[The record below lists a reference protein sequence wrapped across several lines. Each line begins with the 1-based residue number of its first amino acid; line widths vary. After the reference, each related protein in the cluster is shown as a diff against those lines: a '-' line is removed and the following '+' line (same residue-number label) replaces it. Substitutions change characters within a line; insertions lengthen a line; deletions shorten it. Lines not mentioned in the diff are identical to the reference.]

1 MKKVEES
8 ISEAKDKKGTGSGT
22 KDACYNKVKSRYSV
36 WPSAYASGA
45 LVKCRKV
52 GAANWGN
59 KSEEVNLSDKLDEK
73 CWKGYEKKG
82 MKTMFGKRY
91 PNCVKKKATN
101 EEAEMVRY
109 CPKCEK
115 NETRDECSYGPKTW
129 DMYSVPAN
137 LGPNTFEEKYER
149 IQRLGK
155 TYTVFFTFRGQYK
168 SLQFFFPTSARPS
181 REEVL
186 IQLRKIYPEAVLTN
200 YFERDRVENE
210 PLVQVEGA
218 KNFGKFLMENNPR
231 RTGRPNN
238 PSALERIDAATPGP
252 GAFTYHGFKE
262 KHGKKYTYNNPHTGP
277 NYDKNKTTYTQ
288 RREYIAG
295 GGNAAMKDKN
305 QTADQV
311 RAQGRRNLEARPPNP
326 NVHNW
331 KDGKTKVYAGNPP
344 MRFNVGEGRSVYG
357 SGQLRPYDKIK
368 MGGGKLK
375 SIKDLDAELDKKK
388 GVKEDWQSVNK
399 KDKTDG
405 MSPKAVAAYR
415 RENPGSK
422 LKTAVTG
429 DPKPGSKD
437 AKRRKSYCARSKG
450 QQDMHNI
457 DCSKTPDKP
466 VCKAR
471 KRWKC

>member
-1 MKKVEES
+1 
-8 ISEAKDKKGTGSGT
+8 
-22 KDACYNKVKSRYSV
+22 
-36 WPSAYASGA
+36 
-45 LVKCRKV
+45 
-52 GAANWGN
+52 
-59 KSEEVNLSDKLDEK
+59 
-73 CWKGYEKKG
+73 
-82 MKTMFGKRY
+82 MFGKRY
-91 PNCVKKKATN
+91 PNCVKKEDVEQIDEFASKSTVERIKRDGGN
-101 EEAEMVRY
+101 VPSFGTGGMTKPNNGGLTGGWDRLKKDKKTTKEEAEMVRY

-218 KNFGKFLMENNPR
+218 KSFEKF
-231 RTGRPNN
+231 
-238 PSALERIDAATPGP
+238 I
-252 GAFTYHGFKE
+252 
-262 KHGKKYTYNNPHTGP
+262 
-277 NYDKNKTTYTQ
+277 
-288 RREYIAG
+288 
-295 GGNAAMKDKN
+295 
-305 QTADQV
+305 
-311 RAQGRRNLEARPPNP
+311 
-326 NVHNW
+326 
-331 KDGKTKVYAGNPP
+331 
-344 MRFNVGEGRSVYG
+344 GEGRSVYG
-357 SGQLRPYDKIK
+357 SYGLRPYDKIK
-368 MGGGKLK
+368 MGGGKGQLK

-388 GVKEDWQSVNK
+388 GGVKEDWQSVNK

-422 LKTAVTG
+422 LQTAVTEKNPTG
-429 DPKPGSKD
+429 KRKD
-437 AKRRKSYCARSKG
+437 RQDSYCRRSKG

-466 VCKAR
+466 ICKAR